1 MYAYYVEVPRISISG
16 SNFQF
21 TPPVEFLEIFQIFCI
36 STFRTLV
43 TICANIHT
51 FNLVLA

>member
-1 MYAYYVEVPRISISG
+1 MYAYNVEVPKILISE

-21 TPPVEFLEIFQIFCI
+21 ILPVEFLENLFIFLV
-36 STFRTLV
+36 FRTLV

-51 FNLVLA
+51 FNLVLI